1 VSSAKPPPPRP
12 KPPLPKSKPPPP
24 PAPKKKE
31 DSLIDLLPDPEPDEP
46 VIAAKAEPEK
56 APEKEPEK
64 VAEVK
69 VPEPPPS
76 EPDAPTLP
84 LPAVLGP
91 AKPPWRLKIDG
102 LVGDVRRWLADYAK
116 DKPAYTLPVIGG
128 SAGVILAVGVLVLGK
143 IACGSSP
150 GSVATVAS
158 ANASATTTT
167 AASAAPHVTP
177 LPPIA
182 CALAGER
189 RTIAPKALA
198 ASGVEVS
205 ALGNEVA
212 VGFAATSNDATLEIL
227 DPSNASTAT
236 RVLARSNDAIRR
248 VLPLSRTAATLDVDR
263 KKDPLRVRR
272 TLLAD
277 PPVDVGASDDGFVWA
292 AHKTDKTT
300 SLWPLPQANVAIEQV
315 RGDVLPDGKGFA
327 IAFRQ
332 GSVIYA
338 GAFGGTPPAPLG
350 PLVHVDGLGTTGGA
364 PVIAASGERVMIAW
378 SDRAQPTETWHLR
391 TATFKVG
398 DADAQ
403 PHAFNAPAGGLGEQT
418 MSPDL
423 TPLGGGRFLLLW
435 TEGTTTHQVRG
446 AVLEEGA
453 VSSAFAVSPDGVDAG
468 QGQAAVIDD
477 GRGVAAYLSS
487 TSPGFYEAVA
497 APLKCEPRARP

>member
-1 VSSAKPPPPRP
+1 MRDERRDPAALSYSRDVSSAKPPPPRP
-12 KPPLPKSKPPPP
+12 KPPLPKSKAPPPP
-24 PAPKKKE
+24 TKKKE
-31 DSLIDLLPDPEPDEP
+31 DSLIELLPDPEPEE
-46 VIAAKAEPEK
+46 IEAKAAEPE
-56 APEKEPEK
+56 PEPEK
-64 VAEVK
+64 VAEEKIPAPV
-69 VPEPPPS
+69 PS

-91 AKPPWRLKIDG
+91 TKPAWRLK
-102 LVGDVRRWLADYAK
+102 LEEFAK
-116 DKPAYTLPVIGG
+116 DKPPWILPVVGG
-128 SAGVILAVGVLVLGK
+128 SGALVLLIGVIAIGK
-143 IACGSSP
+143 AACGSSS
-150 GSVATVAS
+150 SVATVAS
-158 ANASATTTT
+158 ATASATNA
-167 AASAAPHVTP
+167 AASSAPHLTP
-177 LPPIA
+177 APPIS

-205 ALGNEVA
+205 ALGNEIA
-212 VGFAATSNDATLEIL
+212 VGFAATPNDATLEIL

-248 VLPLSRTAATLDVDR
+248 VLPLSRTTAALDVDR
-263 KKDPLRVRR
+263 KKDPLHVRR
-272 TLLAD
+272 TLLGD
-277 PPVDVGASDDGFVWA
+277 PPIDVGASDDAFVWA

-300 SLWPLPQANVAIEQV
+300 TLWPLPQANVPIEQV
-315 RGDVLPDGKGFA
+315 RGDALPDGKGFA

-332 GSVIYA
+332 GSVVYA
-338 GAFGGTPPAPLG
+338 GAFGGSPPAPLG

-364 PVIAASGERVMIAW
+364 PVIAASGDRVMIAW

-391 TATFKVG
+391 TATFRVG

-403 PHAFNAPAGGLGEQT
+403 PHAFNTPPGGLGEQT

-453 VSSAFAVSPDGVDAG
+453 VTSAFAVSPDGVDAG
-468 QGQAAVIDD
+468 QGQAAVLDD

-487 TSPGFYEAVA
+487 TSPGFYDAVA
-497 APLKCEPRARP
+497 APIKCAPK

>member
-1 VSSAKPPPPRP
+1 MSSGKPPPPRP

-24 PAPKKKE
+24 PPKEKE
-31 DSLIDLLPDPEPDEP
+31 DSLIELLPDPEPSP
-46 VIAAKAEPEK
+46 VVEAKVEEK
-56 APEKEPEK
+56 KEPEK
-64 VAEVK
+64 I
-69 VPEPPPS
+69 PEPPPS

-84 LPAVLGP
+84 LPAVLGAP
-91 AKPPWRLKIDG
+91 TGLAAWRLKYDELAKGKPPW
-102 LVGDVRRWLADYAK
+102 V
-116 DKPAYTLPVIGG
+116 LPFVGG
-128 SAGVILAVGVLVLGK
+128 SGALVLLIGMIAIGK
-143 IACGSSP
+143 AACGSSS
-150 GSVATVAS
+150 SVATI
-158 ANASATTTT
+158 ASAT
-167 AASAAPHVTP
+167 ASATATASTAPHVTP
-177 LPPIA
+177 AAPIT

-205 ALGNEVA
+205 ALGNEIA
-212 VGFAATSNDATLEIL
+212 VGFAATPNDATLELL

-263 KKDPLRVRR
+263 KKDPVRVRR

-277 PPVDVGASDDGFVWA
+277 PPVDVGGSDDAFVWA
-292 AHKTDKTT
+292 PHKMDKTT
-300 SLWPLPQANVAIEQV
+300 SLWPLPQTNVPIEQV
-315 RGDVLPDGKGFA
+315 RGDALPDGKGFA

-332 GSVIYA
+332 GSVVYA
-338 GAFGGTPPAPLG
+338 GAFGGSPPATLG
-350 PLVHVDGLGTTGGA
+350 PLVHVDGLGTTGGS

-391 TATFKVG
+391 TATFKIG

-403 PHAFNAPAGGLGEQT
+403 PHAFNTPPGGLGEQT

-423 TPLGGGRFLLLW
+423 TSLGGGRFLLLW

-453 VSSAFAVSPDGVDAG
+453 VTSAFAVSPDGVDAG
-468 QGQAAVIDD
+468 QGQAAVLED

-497 APLKCEPRARP
+497 APLKCGQ